1 MQLHALIHI
10 RTRPTKPSNWMFKCC
25 THKKPQGCVFK
36 HVQLCHCASDRHRQS
51 AMSGKCAGWLP
62 VFAVQQEAAPGEND
76 CTSSNL
82 QKQREGGGTLPP
94 LCFDCVQQST
104 RWEHMVELWHGK
116 PQPNLVLFVLFFPMF
131 SISTLNLDSAKF
143 ISRWFISTIKVISVS
158 SILAWMVF
166 WLGMRAMY
174 RFAGSHSS
182 QGHKSPLWQLSLY
195 CKLSEA

>member
-1 MQLHALIHI
+1 MKKQSAASALMQWHL

-51 AMSGKCAGWLP
+51 LQCLENAPADCLCLQFSRKLHQERMIVLP
-62 VFAVQQEAAPGEND
+62 QICRSKEKE
-76 CTSSNL
+76 
-82 QKQREGGGTLPP
+82 GGTLPP

-116 PQPNLVLFVLFFPMF
+116 PKPNLVLFVLFFPMF

-143 ISRWFISTIKVISVS
+143 ISR
-158 SILAWMVF
+158 
-166 WLGMRAMY
+166 
-174 RFAGSHSS
+174 
-182 QGHKSPLWQLSLY
+182 
-195 CKLSEA
+195 